1 MTKHGKSLEGVDVL
15 VDVHGFWTM
24 LCMYSALHVLA
35 DCHQNTSFIIIAL
48 TSCMYV
54 RNRANLTEDC
64 LTIYVVLFQIW
75 IARWYNVTTAY
86 KLTLETRANYW
97 LESNIKSTIDEYVSN
112 SLICGMLSCVSKTSM
127 VRLIK
132 L

>member
-1 MTKHGKSLEGVDVL
+1 
-15 VDVHGFWTM
+15 
-24 LCMYSALHVLA
+24 
-35 DCHQNTSFIIIAL
+35 
-48 TSCMYV
+48 MYV